1 MDRTK
6 LKQITE
12 KRWFLPLVC
21 VVSFV
26 FGWWY
31 LSITTVCALGGD
43 DEIINLQNYY
53 AVTHMSWQ
61 DVVRTTWGGIVWQL
75 KLQSARFRPFS
86 SPPQLSLNAWF
97 LGDLVVYRLYI
108 LAWTY
113 ADIALTA
120 WLTAKA
126 TRSKKLGVLAFC
138 LLPMMFSLWQD
149 ATGNSMY
156 SYGAL
161 AQSTLLPV
169 LLAGLCMLRWQ
180 DTRHMRWAVLS
191 AFCMFM
197 ACGTFEIGFTYIA
210 ALFGIAWL
218 YTGSG
223 KVLPALRLC
232 VAPLSGE
239 VVSLGFNIGSRIAN
253 NLRRAGILPGEAMDI
268 GGVSPN
274 FDLPVALRT
283 WIMQMSAGFP
293 LNAMI
298 FGKIKPSNVK
308 LSDVI
313 CGVALAVCVMAALA
327 VLDRLPTR
335 KENLLLF
342 LTGLALLSAP
352 SLLIAISP
360 KYQDGINVDW
370 RHGYIPQ
377 TVESFGVGLM
387 AVAVFVLLLRW
398 VRGKNWWPKLRPAC
412 SVLLAAGMAFS
423 VVWQRSAARS
433 YEKTGRSYT
442 VFAEGVEAGL
452 ANDAGTETPVV
463 TDYPIWGG
471 DLEAENAFF
480 LRYAD
485 TDTNAHSLAV
495 WRTESHDDETVLRL
509 GYALGSDKRTDISW
523 LGTAADDNLDTVTD
537 VTVYLPKQANTA
549 ATLTYTTRA
558 ADGTESEHTQPLTE
572 LTLTPAQNGGWLVT
586 LAEEAP
592 IVGDTLRLQ
601 G

>member
-1 MDRTK
+1 MEQTR
-6 LKQITE
+6 LKKIMQS
-12 KRWFLPLVC
+12 RWFLPAVC
-21 VVSFV
+21 AVSFV

-43 DEIINLQNYY
+43 DELINLQNYY
-53 AVTHMSWQ
+53 AVTHMPWQ
-61 DVVRTTWGGIVWQL
+61 EVVRINWNTILGQL

-86 SPPQLSLNAWF
+86 SPPELSLNAWF

-113 ADIALTA
+113 ADITLTA

-126 TRSKKLGVLAFC
+126 THSKKLGALAFC
-138 LLPMMFSLWQD
+138 LLPMMISLWQD

-180 DTRHMRWAVLS
+180 DTNHLRWAVFS
-191 AFCMFM
+191 AFFMFM

-210 ALFGIAWL
+210 ALFGFAWL

-223 KVLPALRLC
+223 KMRPALRLC
-232 VAPLSGE
+232 LAPLAGE
-239 VVSLGFNIGSRIAN
+239 IISFGFNMGSRAVN
-253 NLRRAGILPGEAMDI
+253 AMRDTGATDI
-268 GGVSPN
+268 GGISPN
-274 FDLPVALRT
+274 FDLPLVLRT
-283 WIMQMSAGFP
+283 WVMQMSAGFP

-298 FGKIKPSNVK
+298 FGKIKPSNVQP
-308 LSDVI
+308 SDVI
-313 CGVALAVCVMAALA
+313 CGIALAICVVAALA
-327 VLDRLPTR
+327 VLDRLSTR

-352 SLLIAISP
+352 SLLIGLSP

-387 AVAVFVLLLRW
+387 AVAVFVVLLRF
-398 VRGKNWWPKLRPAC
+398 VRGKNWWPKLRPVC
-412 SVLLAAGMAFS
+412 SMLLAAGMAFS

-433 YEKTGRSYT
+433 YEKSGRAYT
-442 VFAEGVEAGL
+442 VFAEGAEAGL
-452 ANDAGTETPVV
+452 ADAAGTETPVV
-463 TDYPIWGG
+463 TDYPVWGG
-471 DLEAENAFF
+471 DLGAENAFF

-485 TDTNAHSLAV
+485 TDTNAHSLPV
-495 WRTESHDDETVLRL
+495 WRTESHDEATVCRL
-509 GYALGSDKRTDISW
+509 GFALGSDKRTDISW
-523 LGTAADDNLDTVTD
+523 LGTAADDNLDTVTG
-537 VTVYLPKQANTA
+537 VTVYLPKQADPA
-549 ATLTYTTRA
+549 GTLAYTTRA
-558 ADGTESEHTQPLTE
+558 ADGTETEHTQPLAE
-572 LTLTPAQNGGWLVT
+572 LAQTKAENGGTLVT
-586 LAEEAP
+586 LPETAP

-601 G
+601 S